1 MEVKN
6 NTARKQFEVHQDGE
20 TAILEY
26 RFHDDIIWLM
36 HTGVPENLEGKGIA
50 SALAHYGLEWAKEN
64 HLKVKVVCP
73 FVAVY
78 LKRHPE
84 YNELVIPLDQD

>member
-1 MEVKN
+1 MDIQVTN
-6 NTARKQFEVHQDGE
+6 NTEQKQFEVHDEGE
-20 TAILEY
+20 LAVLQY
-26 RFHDDIIWLM
+26 RIHEGVIWLM
-36 HTGVPENLEGKGIA
+36 HTEVPKKLEGKGIA

-64 HLKVKVVCP
+64 GVPVKVLCP

-84 YNELVIPLDQD
+84 YNSILVN